1 MQPHLRSAFDTPN
14 KAHLLPN
21 CYGPCISLH
30 FCVDAAGTETNIMI
44 TLYEKMGFVTAG
56 YLIALFGVDFFIL
69 VILKILLKREVDEV
83 FQRMSEI
90 RLKGVSRYIGWV
102 ERFFILTLVLVGSY
116 AGIGFVLAAKSILR
130 FGREEKFIE
139 YVLLGTMLSFSLA
152 LVIGLFL
159 RYLLGLHVFQ

>member
-1 MQPHLRSAFDTPN
+1 
-14 KAHLLPN
+14 
-21 CYGPCISLH
+21 
-30 FCVDAAGTETNIMI
+30 MI
-44 TLYEKMGFVTAG
+44 TFYEKIGFVTAG
-56 YLIALFGVDFFIL
+56 YLVALFGVDFFIL
-69 VILKILLKREVDEV
+69 IVLKALLRREVDNV
-83 FQRMSEI
+83 FRKMSEI

-130 FGREEKFIE
+130 LGKEEKFIE

-159 RYLLGLHVFQ
+159 RYLLGLSVFQ